1 MKSIGAELLELTGSN
16 GMVWAVWPF
25 PECAVQNA

>member
-1 MKSIGAELLELTGSN
+1 MKSIGAELLELTN

-25 PECAVQNA
+25 PECGVQNA